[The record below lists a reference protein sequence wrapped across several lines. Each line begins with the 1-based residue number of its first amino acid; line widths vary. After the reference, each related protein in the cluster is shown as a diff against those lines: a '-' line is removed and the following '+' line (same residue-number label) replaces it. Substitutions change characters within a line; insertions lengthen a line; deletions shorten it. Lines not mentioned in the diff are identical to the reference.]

1 MLAGTAP
8 PQLFPP
14 GPRRPLIQE
23 FAYFPFQ
30 HVVSSIMGGPGSAF
44 RHYVPERERHID
56 NGAGPQVVTAE
67 RLPFLEG
74 GEQR

>member
-14 GPRRPLIQE
+14 GPPPVDPGIRLLPLSARRQQRRGW
-23 FAYFPFQ
+23 AW
-30 HVVSSIMGGPGSAF
+30 SAF
-44 RHYVPERERHID
+44 RHYVPERERHIN
-56 NGAGPQVVTAE
+56 NGAGPQVVAAE

-74 GEQR
+74 GERR